1 MTDQYD
7 PQTGEVSQERAITVA
22 YQAPL
27 PVMNDPQVALALA
40 RPRPTFKAIQ
50 AKIVELATMDE
61 ESAAECLYALVRGSK
76 KKNKQGNSDDTEA
89 KPIEGPS
96 IRLAEIA
103 AQQYG
108 NCRIDAHVVEVNKQ
122 EKWVEAEG
130 IFIDLETN
138 MGSRSRV
145 RRRISTSGGYLF
157 SEDMILVTS
166 NAACA
171 IAKRNAILAGI
182 PRPLYR
188 VAYQAAR
195 KMIAGDAESLPK
207 RRGDAFKAFAAYGV
221 KPEQIIE
228 HLNLETSDDIT
239 GDHLVT
245 LIGIYQAI
253 KSGESTVEEA
263 FAKEA
268 EQRREVDKTYNPL
281 DRAGQQGKPAQD
293 KASQENNPATEG
305 AQQQDQQPQQGKP
318 AEGEDKR
325 TAADV
330 RPKPTKLTDDELE
343 TFFAEGKTAKA
354 AGGEPSCPYE
364 GQAREVWFNGW
375 HSE

>member
-1 MTDQYD
+1 MEHYD
-7 PQTGEVSQERAITVA
+7 PQTGEVQQERQVVA
-22 YQAPL
+22 AFQAPL

-40 RPRPTFKAIQ
+40 RPRPAFKAIQ
-50 AKIVELATMDE
+50 AKIAELATMDE

-76 KKNKQGNSDDTEA
+76 KKNRAGNSDDTET

-108 NCRIDAHVVEVNKQ
+108 NCRIDAHVVEVNRQ

-188 VAYQAAR
+188 PAYQAAR
-195 KMIAGDAESLPK
+195 QLIAGDAQSLPK
-207 RRGDAFKAFAAYGV
+207 RREKSFVAFAAYGV
-221 KPEQIIE
+221 KPEQILE

-245 LIGIYQAI
+245 LVGIYQAI
-253 KSGESTVEEA
+253 RSGESTVEEA
-263 FAKEA
+263 FAREA
-268 EQRREVDKTYNPL
+268 EQRKEVDKAYDPL
-281 DRAGQQGKPAQD
+281 KNAGPQQKPSTD
-293 KASQENNPATEG
+293 EKSQENNPAGEG
-305 AQQQDQQPQQGKP
+305 APQQQEQADQG
-318 AEGEDKR
+318 GEKK
-325 TAADV
+325 TAANT
-330 RPKPTKLTDDELE
+330 RPQPTKLTDDELE
-343 TFFAEGKTAKA
+343 RFFAEGKTAKA